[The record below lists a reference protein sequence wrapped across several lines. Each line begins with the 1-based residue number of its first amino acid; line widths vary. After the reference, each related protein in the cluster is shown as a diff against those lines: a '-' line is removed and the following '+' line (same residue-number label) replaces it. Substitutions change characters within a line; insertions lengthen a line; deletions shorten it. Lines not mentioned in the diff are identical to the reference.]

1 MHSQGSKQCMQA
13 VAEGMTAA
21 LHLATSCL
29 KTFLIQAVVGGLQC
43 GLQHCTVRNMNTIDT
58 LGTILYTVTIVITTL
73 RAATAYM
80 YRAY

>member
-29 KTFLIQAVVGGLQC
+29 KTFLIQAVVGGLQ
-43 GLQHCTVRNMNTIDT
+43 HCTVRNMNTIDT